1 VQPAICVYASSSEAV
16 DPVFFSAADQLGRRI
31 AAQGYALVYG
41 GGRRG
46 LMGAL
51 ARGVHAAGGRVT
63 GVITEKLEPQGYPQ
77 ADEMIVVPT
86 MSERKARMAARA
98 EAFIGLPGGFGTLEE
113 LLEVLTLKQLGY
125 HAKPIVLLNTAGF
138 YDPLAT
144 LFDELYSRRFVNP
157 LYRVLYHL
165 AADTEGVMTYLA
177 GYTPPSLPEKWLST
191 HS

>member
-1 VQPAICVYASSSEAV
+1 MQPAICVYASSSEAV

-41 GGRRG
+41 GGRLG

-51 ARGVHAAGGRVT
+51 ARGVHAQGGHVI
-63 GVITEKLEPQGYPQ
+63 GVITEKLQPQGYPD

-86 MSERKARMAARA
+86 MSERKALMAERA

-138 YDPLAT
+138 YDPLAA
-144 LFDELYSRRFVNP
+144 LFDQLYARRFVNP

-165 AADTEGVMTYLA
+165 TTDADDAMTYLA

-191 HS
+191 HA